1 MEERP
6 RVQVRGWKG
15 DQGHL
20 RYVLP
25 LHLVHLI
32 YSLLTLLSFYPAV
45 ADDIASF
52 SSSSGLIFDASP
64 LLGGPRAKRSA
75 MVIENGKVL
84 HVAVEDEPP
93 Q

>member
-1 MEERP
+1 
-6 RVQVRGWKG
+6 
-15 DQGHL
+15 
-20 RYVLP
+20 LP

-32 YSLLTLLSFYPAV
+32 FSYSPCSHDYPAV